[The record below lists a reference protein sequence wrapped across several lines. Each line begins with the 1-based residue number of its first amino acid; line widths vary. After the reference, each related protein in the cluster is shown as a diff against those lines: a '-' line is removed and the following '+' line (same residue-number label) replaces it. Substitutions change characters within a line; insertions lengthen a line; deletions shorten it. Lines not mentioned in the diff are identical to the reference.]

1 MQAAKIHGTRDVR
14 VHDGVPEP
22 VPADCEVLVRVQAVG
37 VCGSDLHYYLEG
49 GIGPATIREPLVPGH
64 ELSGDIAGGTGEA
77 FGLPDGTLVAV
88 DPAQPCGGC
97 EPCLAGYPNLCPHVR
112 FLGSPGVDGGLCE
125 WLAVPVRNVFPVP
138 EGFDPAL
145 TALLEPLGVA
155 IHALDI
161 TRLRPGSGVAI
172 LGGGP
177 LGLML
182 AQVAKTR
189 GASHVRLIEPNAWRR
204 QAALALGADCVHAD
218 CREALDATGGR
229 GEDYVLE
236 ATNST
241 EGPEHAARVARI
253 GGKVTLVGIPDGDRF
268 TMTAANARRK
278 ALTIRFSRRMGHV
291 YPRAIQLVAEGRVNI
306 APIAS
311 HSYPLRRAPE
321 AFETGAAAG
330 EGFLKAMI
338 YPHDGADL
346 RPGGV

>member
-14 VHDGVPEP
+14 VHEGTPEP
-22 VPADCEVLVRVQAVG
+22 VVGEGEVLIRVRAVG

-49 GIGPATIREPLVPGH
+49 GIGPAAIREPLIPGH
-64 ELSGDIAGGTGEA
+64 ELSGEIAAGTGEPY
-77 FGLPDGTLVAV
+77 GLPDGTLVAV
-88 DPAQPCGGC
+88 DPAQPCEEC
-97 EPCLAGYPNLCPHVR
+97 EPCRAGYANLCPHVR

-125 WLAVPVRNVFPVP
+125 WLSVPVQNVFPVP
-138 EGFDPAL
+138 KGFDPAL

-161 TRLRPGSGVAI
+161 TKLRPGSGVAV

-177 LGLML
+177 IGLML

-189 GASHVRLIEPNAWRR
+189 GAAHVRLIEPNPWRR
-204 QAALALGADCVHAD
+204 QAALSLGADCVHAEP
-218 CREALDATGGR
+218 REALEATGGR

-236 ATNST
+236 ATNSAD
-241 EGPEHAARVARI
+241 GPEHAAQVARI

-268 TMTAANARRK
+268 IMTAANARRK
-278 ALTIRFSRRMGHV
+278 ALTLRFSRRMGHV
-291 YPRAIQLVAEGRVNI
+291 YPRAIQLVVENRVNI

-311 HSYPLRRAPE
+311 HSYPMRRSPE

-338 YPHDGADL
+338 YPQEG
-346 RPGGV
+346 RPLV